1 MATFGFGV
9 GAGREPR
16 ASRRSRARVRTNGDM
31 TLLDRTD
38 QAAEAEAERAED
50 LRASMEA
57 DFQRRMT
64 PAARD
69 REITTP
75 SQPVGVRAEALD
87 DVVETSDGS
96 APAAAVPAGGRL
108 PRDKVSGWRVFDRVL
123 GGDTISS
130 AIDSERARLTENAV
144 ADFVAGLVESPPGGP
159 APATAE
165 SAAAPG
171 GDPAP
176 RGAMG
181 QVPTSLLGR
190 PDLGRVLG
198 TLMRASADGAQ
209 VKPYLDA
216 LQSMERRRAEDRYRS
231 SLPEDA
237 QARAELDLPGE
248 IAAQR
253 EADKERLITGGGYV
267 GSYRGGTLTDLR
279 TPAPD
284 PLSVDDQTAA
294 ALDKA
299 QRQGIASLTPVEK
312 RLIERHFTGP
322 ERSAQ
327 EQQNK
332 AAIEYSILHKKARG
346 EALTEGEQQ
355 IYDDVIRRPPQIDPY
370 AMFGGAGGVDE
381 DEPAAAPARTTA
393 RGGAAPAAASPPVNL
408 LQEGQ
413 VTTFAN
419 GQAWTLQGGKAVR
432 VK

>member
-16 ASRRSRARVRTNGDM
+16 ASRRSRPRVRTNAGL
-31 TLLDRTD
+31 TLLDRTG
-38 QAAEAEAERAED
+38 QSAEAEAERARD
-50 LRASMEA
+50 LRASMET
-57 DFQRRMT
+57 DFQRRMS
-64 PAARD
+64 PEARE
-69 REITTP
+69 REIATP
-75 SQPVGVRAEALD
+75 SQPVGVHAEPLD
-87 DVVETSDGS
+87 DVQTDEAPGS
-96 APAAAVPAGGRL
+96 SPTAAPPVGGRL

-130 AIDSERARLTENAV
+130 AIDGERARLTEKAV
-144 ADFVAGLVESPPGGP
+144 ADFVASLVEAPPTGP
-159 APATAE
+159 AAATPE
-165 SAAAPG
+165 SAGAPG
-171 GDPAP
+171 GDPAA

-190 PDLGRVLG
+190 ADLGRVLG

-216 LQSMERRRAEDRYRS
+216 LQSMERRRAEDRYRQ

-237 QARAELDLPGE
+237 QARAELDLTGE

-253 EADKERLITGGGYV
+253 EAAKERLITGGGYV
-267 GSYRGGTLTDLR
+267 GAYRNGELRDLR
-279 TPAPD
+279 TPAPE

-294 ALDKA
+294 ALAKA
-299 QRQGIASLTPVEK
+299 QRQGVENLTPVER
-312 RLIERHFTGP
+312 RLVERHFAGP
-322 ERSAQ
+322 ERSEQ

-355 IYDDVIRRPPQIDPY
+355 IYNDVIRRPPQLDPY
-370 AMFGGAGGVDE
+370 AMFGGGGGVDE
-381 DEPAAAPARTTA
+381 DEPAAAPA
-393 RGGAAPAAASPPVNL
+393 AAPAPQASGSPPAHL
-408 LQEGQ
+408 LKDGI

-419 GQAWTLQGGKAVR
+419 GQSWTLENGKPQR